1 MILGN
6 NTLFYNHLFTCLH
19 CLRKPGNSPTN
30 YIRPNGFGAI
40 GRSQSQWDMY
50 DASSSTPSP
59 RSNQSASSLDLA
71 RPFTSASA
79 TIQAKIIYEEDEKV

>member
-6 NTLFYNHLFTCLH
+6 ITLSYKHLFTCLH
-19 CLRKPGNSPTN
+19 YLRKPANSPT
-30 YIRPNGFGAI
+30 YSIRPNGLGAI

-79 TIQAKIIYEEDEKV
+79 PIQVRDNNVTNN